1 MAKAGQAK
9 DPEIEAIAQVN
20 AALSGLKSDVQQ
32 RVLDYVSRKLG
43 LTIPTRKDAAAEA
56 LDEEDETPEDSSRS
70 DDNAS
75 GADTE
80 DFDGINSV
88 AKKWIRRSGLTAEKL
103 SALFSI
109 GGDEIDL
116 IAKKVPGKTKRD
128 RMRSVFLLKGI
139 AAYLASG
146 AARVT
151 YEQVK
156 EACLH
161 YDAFDSANFSKYLRG
176 MAAEISGTTK
186 SGYTLTA
193 RGMAAAT
200 DVVRES
206 LEGGNSKK

>member
-1 MAKAGQAK
+1 MVKAGGSR

-20 AALSGLKSDVQQ
+20 AALSGLEPGAQQ
-32 RVLDYVSRKLG
+32 RVIDYVSQKLG
-43 LTIPTRKDAAAEA
+43 LVDVRHSRTDVFTDDDEVNQSIRSPIDSGQSKASDA
-56 LDEEDETPEDSSRS
+56 LDDIS
-70 DDNAS
+70 
-75 GADTE
+75 
-80 DFDGINSV
+80 SV
-88 AKKWIRRSGLTAEKL
+88 AKKWMKRNGLTSESL

-116 IAKKVPGKTKRD
+116 VAKKVPGQTKRD
-128 RMRSVFLLKGI
+128 RMRSVLLLKGI

-146 AARVT
+146 AARIT
-151 YEQVK
+151 HEQAK

-176 MAAEISGTTK
+176 MASEISGANK

-200 DVVRES
+200 ELIHQVI
-206 LEGGNSKK
+206 G